1 MLLSKLDVFFIFSP
15 QLLSKSKTS
24 QTHLP
29 DTMRTQPSDQAVGE
43 RRLDIWAT
51 KPTTSLISLK
61 PANRKDCTMSD
72 QNSTAARRQA
82 LGLSV
87 VSGGRDAPAEK
98 AAAPAKVTVAA
109 VDGDTEALDVKAST
123 FVKWLEEQY
132 HQERKY
138 RPLADVSVMVTDL
151 PEPEVVERAEAMM
164 KARGW
169 YISVIEHKSAGCRA
183 GSVDLVPPGR

>member
-1 MLLSKLDVFFIFSP
+1 
-15 QLLSKSKTS
+15 
-24 QTHLP
+24 
-29 DTMRTQPSDQAVGE
+29 
-43 RRLDIWAT
+43 
-51 KPTTSLISLK
+51 
-61 PANRKDCTMSD
+61 MSD

-87 VSGGRDAPAEK
+87 VPGGRDAPAEK

-123 FVKWLEEQY
+123 FVQWLEEQY

-151 PEPEVVERAEAMM
+151 PEPAVVERAEAMM

-169 YISVIEHKSAGCRA
+169 YISVIEHNSAGCRA